1 MASKS
6 VPPAKRDLDGVYFRV
21 MRDGQMTNRCFSDL
35 TKEEQDLIM
44 DEYDASQLRRLC
56 HILSDTLREI
66 GDEINL
72 CRDI

>member
-44 DEYDASQLRRLC
+44 DEYDAR
-56 HILSDTLREI
+56 
-66 GDEINL
+66 
-72 CRDI
+72 